1 VIVDPSLFAPELI
14 ALLGGLLLFGA
25 PLLGAGSTTNWRLA
39 ILVGLTTVAGAIW
52 TLPMS
57 GEAFAPGIYH
67 IDAFSQ
73 SVKVVLSLG
82 YLLVILGAREPLTL
96 KAHAW
101 CELPMFLLLA
111 TVGMM
116 IMVSA
121 TELLTLYIGMEL
133 AAYPV
138 YIVIAL
144 HRNPAV
150 GAESSTK
157 YMVQG
162 MMASAVSLYG
172 MSFLYG
178 LTGSTYFSAMG
189 VQISTLAAAPLFWFG
204 IVLLLSGFLFKLA
217 VAPFHFWAADT
228 YEASP
233 HEVITFVA
241 SVSKVAAIALLCRI
255 VSLVIPAGSQIMD
268 LQSILMWFAL
278 AAMTLGNLAALR
290 QSDLKRL
297 LGYSAVAHAGYA
309 LIGVQAMS
317 ANGLTAALFYAVGYG
332 AMSLICFLVIAAVGR
347 DQDRVSVEAM
357 SGLWQRS
364 PGMALVF
371 LVGLLG
377 LIGLPP
383 TVGFIG
389 KWFLF
394 SAAIEQGQFV
404 LVLLAAI
411 NATIALYYYLI
422 VLRQIYLVEAAAEA
436 PAVKWTPA
444 LVIAT
449 TIGSVIVVGMG
460 VLPAP
465 VWDLAALAVA
475 ALLG

>member
-1 VIVDPSLFAPELI
+1 
-14 ALLGGLLLFGA
+14 
-25 PLLGAGSTTNWRLA
+25 
-39 ILVGLTTVAGAIW
+39 
-52 TLPMS
+52 
-57 GEAFAPGIYH
+57 
-67 IDAFSQ
+67 
-73 SVKVVLSLG
+73 
-82 YLLVILGAREPLTL
+82 
-96 KAHAW
+96 
-101 CELPMFLLLA
+101 
-111 TVGMM
+111 
-116 IMVSA
+116 
-121 TELLTLYIGMEL
+121 
-133 AAYPV
+133 
-138 YIVIAL
+138 
-144 HRNPAV
+144 
-150 GAESSTK
+150 
-157 YMVQG
+157 
-162 MMASAVSLYG
+162 
-172 MSFLYG
+172 
-178 LTGSTYFSAMG
+178 
-189 VQISTLAAAPLFWFG
+189 
-204 IVLLLSGFLFKLA
+204 
-217 VAPFHFWAADT
+217 
-228 YEASP
+228 
-233 HEVITFVA
+233 
-241 SVSKVAAIALLCRI
+241 
-255 VSLVIPAGSQIMD
+255 
-268 LQSILMWFAL
+268 
-278 AAMTLGNLAALR
+278 
-290 QSDLKRL
+290 
-297 LGYSAVAHAGYA
+297 
-309 LIGVQAMS
+309 
-317 ANGLTAALFYAVGYG
+317 
-332 AMSLICFLVIAAVGR
+332 MSLICFLVIAAVGR

-404 LVLLAAI
+404 LVLVAAI